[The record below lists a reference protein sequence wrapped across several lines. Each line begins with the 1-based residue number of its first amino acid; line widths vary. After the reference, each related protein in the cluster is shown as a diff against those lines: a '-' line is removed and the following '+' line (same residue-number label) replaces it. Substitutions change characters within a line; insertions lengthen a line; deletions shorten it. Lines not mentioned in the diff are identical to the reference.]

1 MPSPTKKTKNTPAA
15 TPTEQPQVQ
24 DESKTVEIATPVQET
39 KAKRRRP
46 KVAADSA
53 PPTVVKNEE
62 PAPQEEEIPLPT
74 AEEDCCTQTI
84 VISHQT
90 HTSLPVNLAALALT
104 AVYGLKLYFMVHAM
118 LYEDVCSCS
127 V

>member
-1 MPSPTKKTKNTPAA
+1 MPSPTKKTKNTTPTA
-15 TPTEQPQVQ
+15 PTEQPQVQ
-24 DESKTVEIATPVQET
+24 DESKTVEITPPVQET

-46 KVAADSA
+46 KVAADSSA
-53 PPTVVKNEE
+53 PTVVKNEE
-62 PAPQEEEIPLPT
+62 PAPQQEDVPLPT
-74 AEEDCCTQTI
+74 AEEECCTQTI

-104 AVYGLKLYFMVHAM
+104 AVYGLKLYFMVRAM
-118 LYEDVCSCS
+118 LYEDVCVCS